1 MSVKIGNEAS
11 YKNKHTKPKCAIA
24 AIATILPLKLIEF
37 LCKNNNAMFMFL
49 FLIIGISIL
58 SLSVSTIMINAKTF
72 SDGFSGSG
80 TSGTPMGVC
89 VIGIR
94 SPCNGPSN

>member
-1 MSVKIGNEAS
+1 MSTKIGNETP

-24 AIATILPLKLIEF
+24 VIATILPLKPIEF

-49 FLIIGISIL
+49 FLFLIIGISIL
-58 SLSVSTIMINAKTF
+58 SLSVWTIMINAKTS

-80 TSGTPMGVC
+80 TGGTQMGVC
-89 VIGIR
+89 LVGVR
-94 SPCNGPSN
+94 SPCN